1 MTLPKED
8 ETVNLTENPEN
19 ILYDCLIVGGGVAG
33 LSAAIHLAWHKR
45 RVRVFDRR
53 TGPLPYTLNKLEN
66 VPGLPGITGVELQKR
81 LLKQAKDL
89 GAEVERSSVTT
100 ASGEVGDFR
109 LETDKGG
116 VYHGKT
122 LLLATGVARHHPVI
136 DGEWRAAL
144 PYAAK
149 CNMYYCPDCE
159 APEMAGKR
167 ALVLSTGSSV
177 GGVSTAKHLYNF
189 TSNLTLLFT
198 SDNPDKRA
206 LKPEHE
212 AWLGARDVPW
222 LEGTISTIEG
232 RKGCVSAVVLDDG
245 RRLEYDAYFVSSP
258 KVPRSELALGLGLEL
273 TPTGHVAPL
282 SQRGNTEVEGVWVAG
297 DVRPM
302 TQQVPVA
309 MGTGNIAAVH
319 IDQYLTYKLSASE
332 EVQTTG
338 VPVAT

>member
-1 MTLPKED
+1 MTLPKE
-8 ETVNLTENPEN
+8 ETVNAAENT
-19 ILYDCLIVGGGVAG
+19 LYDCLIVGGGVAG

-66 VPGLPGITGVELQKR
+66 VPGLPSITGVELQKR

-89 GAEVERSSVTT
+89 GAEVERSSVTG
-100 ASGEVGDFR
+100 ASGKVGDFR

-122 LLLATGVARHHPVI
+122 LLLATGVARYHPVI
-136 DGEWRAAL
+136 NGEWRASL

-167 ALVLSTGSSV
+167 ALVISTGSSV
-177 GGVSTAKHLYNF
+177 GGVSTAKHVYNF
-189 TSNLTLLFT
+189 TSDLTLLFT

-206 LKPEHE
+206 LKPEHKEWLE
-212 AWLGARDVPW
+212 ARGVPW
-222 LEGTISTIEG
+222 LEGTIDKIEG
-232 RKGCVSAVVLDDG
+232 KKGCVSAVVLDDG

-258 KVPRSELALGLGLEL
+258 KVPRSELAKGLGLE
-273 TPTGHVAPL
+273 TTATGHVTPIT
-282 SQRGNTEVEGVWVAG
+282 QRGNTEVEGVWVAG

-319 IDQYLTYKLSASE
+319 IDQYLTYVLGASE
-332 EVQTTG
+332 DVQTTS
-338 VPVAT
+338 VPVAK